1 MSNNLFRMTI
11 GRKIAMGF
19 GLFIFFAVIVVAL
32 TTRTLDRS
40 RTINN
45 EINQV
50 YSPSV
55 DALVQLRNMVVKSH
69 MLVKHWALVES
80 RPNAREKTALIAMS
94 EQELP
99 WLLDR
104 IDTLSGHW
112 DKEEV
117 AMLNRVLGELN
128 VLFRMHDEV
137 KEMLPDFESYGD
149 PLIFLDR
156 NNMAEEGGPLD
167 EQTDK
172 VLADLDVLLGLQEAK
187 RKQLAGNMI
196 QSFNSLKFIVQYLG
210 FALVLVG
217 LVVAFFLI
225 RGIVRPVHRLRNVLL
240 SLGRGVFPRT
250 RLQSRN
256 DEIGDMSNA
265 LVSLVDG
272 LKRTTDFSH
281 AVAAGD
287 FEASYMPLSNDD
299 VLGHAL
305 LKMRDEL
312 GQRERVLEQ
321 KVQERT
327 EEVVRQKEEVERQG
341 RKVVELYKN
350 VTDSIRYAKRLQES
364 ILPPD
369 ERIREMLPQ
378 SFVLYRPKDIV
389 SGDFYWID
397 EVNGKVV
404 LAAVDC
410 TGHGVPGAFMSLVG
424 YNGLNQSIK
433 ERGLTR
439 PSEILRDL
447 NRIAYDTLH
456 KDRDKFLVRDGMDL
470 ALCTLDRAR
479 GVLEYAGANC
489 PLYLVRNGE
498 LHQYAPDKMAIG
510 GAELNGR
517 AFTDHRI
524 RLETGDMV
532 YLFSDGYPDQFGGEK
547 GKKFLY
553 RRFRELLVSISHE
566 PMERQRALLQDALQ
580 HWRGGHDQVDDI
592 LVIGM
597 RA

>member
-11 GRKIAMGF
+11 GRRIAMGF
-19 GLFIFFAVIVVAL
+19 GLFIFFAVVVVAL

-80 RPNAREKTALIAMS
+80 RPNAREKTALIAVS

-99 WLLDR
+99 MLLDR
-104 IDTLSGHW
+104 IDTLSASW

-117 AMLNRVLGELN
+117 AMLNRVLGEMN
-128 VLFRMHDEV
+128 SLFRMHDEV

-250 RLQSRN
+250 RLQARN

-404 LAAVDC
+404 FAAVDC

-510 GAELNGR
+510 GAELNGM